1 MAGPLVGAFIRVIL
15 VFRVFYSGPL
25 LERSQYSGS
34 FTGGFY
40 EGGLNMAARLV
51 VAFIRVI
58 SFIYKIILYGKGFT
72 LGSP

>member
-1 MAGPLVGAFIRVIL
+1 
-15 VFRVFYSGPL
+15 
-25 LERSQYSGS
+25 
-34 FTGGFY
+34 
-40 EGGLNMAARLV
+40 MAARLV